1 MKILIADDHAV
12 VRAGLIS
19 VLGALCQLNIEC
31 IEVEDADQVLGVL
44 ESGLHLDLVI
54 LDLFMPGVNGF
65 ELLSELCARL
75 DGCPVVV
82 FTASEDLADVRKAMD
97 SGASG
102 YIHKSTEPALM
113 LQAIRLVLEG
123 GVYCPAELFQTIPA
137 LATRPPRL
145 PVERSD
151 VPLEFASADQ
161 LPDPLQ
167 PQDPPKPQHP
177 PSATELVLT
186 SRQLQVL
193 ALIAKGRSNK
203 MIARELKLSE
213 YTVKSHVVAI
223 LRALGAANR
232 IEAAMLAR
240 ELGFDV

>member
-19 VLGALCQLNIEC
+19 VLGALCQLKIEC
-31 IEVEDADQVLGVL
+31 IEAEDADQVVGVL
-44 ESGLHLDLVI
+44 DSGLHLDLVI
-54 LDLFMPGVNGF
+54 LDLFMPGANGF
-65 ELLSELCARL
+65 ELLSDLCARL

-82 FTASEDLADVRKAMD
+82 FTASEDLADARKAMD

-102 YIHKSTEPALM
+102 YIPKSTDPALM

-137 LATRPPRL
+137 QATRCL
-145 PVERSD
+145 PEPIERSE
-151 VPLEFASADQ
+151 VPPEVAAADQ
-161 LPDPLQ
+161 LPDLLQ

-177 PSATELVLT
+177 PSATDLVLT

-232 IEAAMLAR
+232 IEAVMLAR
-240 ELGFDV
+240 EQGFDV

>member
-19 VLGALCQLNIEC
+19 VLGALCQLSIEC
-31 IEVEDADQVLGVL
+31 IEAEDADQVLGVL

-54 LDLFMPGVNGF
+54 LDLFMPGANGF
-65 ELLSELCARL
+65 ELLSELCVRL
-75 DGCPVVV
+75 DGSPVVV
-82 FTASEDLADVRKAMD
+82 FTASEDLADARKAMD
-97 SGASG
+97 CGASG
-102 YIHKSTEPALM
+102 YIPKSTDPALM

-123 GVYCPAELFQTIPA
+123 GVYCPAELFQAIPA
-137 LATRPPRL
+137 RNTRPL
-145 PVERSD
+145 PPPIERSEAPSE
-151 VPLEFASADQ
+151 VGCADQ
-161 LPDPLQ
+161 LPGQLP
-167 PQDPPKPQHP
+167 PQDPP
-177 PSATELVLT
+177 SAFDLALT

-203 MIARELKLSE
+203 MIARELELSE
-213 YTVKSHVVAI
+213 NTVKSHVVAI